1 MRISATPEAR
11 RIVRDSGGMLFLRLR
26 KHAAGL
32 RAPLP
37 TLAVSTEPPGPEA
50 LDYRRFQVK
59 DIVVFLP
66 PNVPAPYEIQL
77 QVRGWLRRRLH
88 AFWNGSQFV
97 L

>member
-1 MRISATPEAR
+1 MIRE
-11 RIVRDSGGMLFLRLR
+11 SGGLLFLRLR

-37 TLAVSTEPPGPEA
+37 TLAVSTDPPGPEA

-66 PNVPAPYEIQL
+66 PDVPPPYELQL
-77 QVRGWLRRRLH
+77 HVRGWIRRRLH
-88 AFWNGSQFV
+88 AFWNGSLFV